1 MAVYKR
7 AYEPYRGPLEKR
19 WSRCLVLTRYALRDL
34 FASRFFLGA
43 FIVCLVPVLLF
54 GGYIFVANSDLVKT
68 VFSLVSRTVNLQVE
82 TRFFAI
88 FLDIQSSLV
97 FLLTCWAGPTLVAGD
112 LTNGALPLFLSR
124 PFSRAEYVIGKFAV
138 LVILLSCLTWV
149 PALLLLFLE
158 AGLGPK
164 NWLGAHLWMIGP
176 IIWLSVVWIALLSL
190 VALAT
195 SAWVRWRIVAIGVIF
210 GLFVFPAGFG
220 VVMDNVL
227 GTHWGRL
234 LDLTYLFGE
243 LLFRGLHTTF
253 LRGGQGVVP
262 PSAAWAMLLAASAAS
277 LWLLHL
283 RLRAF
288 EVVRG

>member
-7 AYEPYRGPLEKR
+7 AYEPYGGPREKR

-54 GGYIFVANSDLVKT
+54 GGYIFVANSDLVKM
-68 VFSLVSRTVNLQVE
+68 VFSLVSRTVSLQVE

-88 FLDIQSSLV
+88 FLDIQASLI

-138 LVILLSCLTWV
+138 LGILLSSLTWV

-176 IIWLSVVWIALLSL
+176 IVWLSVVWIALLSL
-190 VALAT
+190 VALAA

-210 GLFVFPAGFG
+210 GLFVFPAGLG
-220 VVMDNVL
+220 AVMDGIL

-262 PSAAWAMLLAASAAS
+262 PSAAWAMLLASCAAS
-277 LWLLHL
+277 LWLLHV

>member
-7 AYEPYRGPLEKR
+7 AYEPYLGPREKR
-19 WSRCLVLTRYALRDL
+19 WSRCFVLTRYALRDL

-43 FIVCLVPVLLF
+43 FIFCLIPVLLF
-54 GGYIFVANSDLVKT
+54 GGYVFVANSDLVRT
-68 VFSLVSRTVNLQVE
+68 VFSLVSRSFNLPVE
-82 TRFFAI
+82 PRFFAV

-138 LVILLSCLTWV
+138 LAILLSFLMWV

-176 IIWLSVVWIALLSL
+176 MVWLSAVWIALLSL
-190 VALAT
+190 IALAT
-195 SAWVRWRIVAIGVIF
+195 SAWVKWRIVAIGAIF
-210 GLFVFPAGFG
+210 GVFVLPAGLG
-220 VVMDNVL
+220 VVMDAVL

-234 LDLTYLFGE
+234 LDLSYLFGE
-243 LLFRGLHTTF
+243 LLFTGLHTTF

-262 PSAAWAMLLAASAAS
+262 RSAAWAMLLAACAVS
-277 LWLLHL
+277 LWLLHA
-283 RLRAF
+283 RLRAC